1 MRSEFHWATGSVRLH
16 PPVAT
21 CVRIVP
27 HDCRDGASDLPRTIT
42 IGNYAFAVEPGAHRR
57 FWERVARGDWEPE
70 TFVIFD
76 RFIREDTLF
85 VDIGA
90 WIGSTALYGVQR
102 ADLCIAFEPDPVA
115 FAELEINVAVNA
127 GEEWTKRLKINECA
141 INKDGTPFTLGG
153 SAEGADSM
161 SSALFPNRDSQ
172 WTVRA
177 KRLHDVL
184 SIHRKPGQPVFIKI
198 DIEGGEYDLLP
209 AISDVM
215 ADPLVTTYISF
226 HPNML
231 RRSTLLSKPPDKA
244 HEEFVNQHLAA
255 IQSLPWARSIVSGDG
270 MEIDRTV
277 LEDKFIRRARFPRVM
292 LVSGP

>member
-1 MRSEFHWATGSVRLH
+1 M
-16 PPVAT
+16 
-21 CVRIVP
+21 
-27 HDCRDGASDLPRTIT
+27 PRTIT

-141 INKDGTPFTLGG
+141 IHFGRKRRGG
-153 SAEGADSM
+153 
-161 SSALFPNRDSQ
+161 
-172 WTVRA
+172 
-177 KRLHDVL
+177 
-184 SIHRKPGQPVFIKI
+184 
-198 DIEGGEYDLLP
+198 
-209 AISDVM
+209 
-215 ADPLVTTYISF
+215 
-226 HPNML
+226 
-231 RRSTLLSKPPDKA
+231 
-244 HEEFVNQHLAA
+244 
-255 IQSLPWARSIVSGDG
+255 
-270 MEIDRTV
+270 
-277 LEDKFIRRARFPRVM
+277 
-292 LVSGP
+292 